1 MKKKV
6 EGCWPVRTLVRACLL
21 LGLLPTVG
29 SAAAVNLRSPRD
41 ARAWSVLL
49 QADETLRWR
58 WHAEATAATLT
69 ASNLLT
75 GVVATS
81 APVVRG
87 GDIDGACAI
96 PSTGDEDARLV
107 DVTLVQLAGEA
118 VLETQTARLQIGMR
132 ADTVFT
138 TTEAQAF
145 HEIQEPKPFAWSDAW
160 TGREAAAA
168 ALVVADETGASVSAS
183 DLPAAGG
190 WGVLDPRA
198 AFARRYGAFDV
209 SVVFDGE
216 AALSARLVR
225 PNLGTLLFIR

>member
-1 MKKKV
+1 M
-6 EGCWPVRTLVRACLL
+6 
-21 LGLLPTVG
+21 
-29 SAAAVNLRSPRD
+29 
-41 ARAWSVLL
+41 LL

-69 ASNLLT
+69 ASSLLT

-81 APVVRG
+81 APVARG
-87 GDIDGACAI
+87 GDVDGACAI
-96 PSTGDEDARLV
+96 PSTGGEDARLV
-107 DVTLVQLAGEA
+107 DVTLVQFAGEA
-118 VLETQTARLQIGMR
+118 VLETQTARLQVGMR
-132 ADTVFT
+132 AGTVFT

-145 HEIQEPKPFAWSDAW
+145 HELQEPKPFAWSDAW

-168 ALVVADETGASVSAS
+168 ALVVADETGAPVSAS

>member
-21 LGLLPTVG
+21 LGLLP
-29 SAAAVNLRSPRD
+29 AVCS
-41 ARAWSVLL
+41 
-49 QADETLRWR
+49 
-58 WHAEATAATLT
+58 
-69 ASNLLT
+69 
-75 GVVATS
+75 
-81 APVVRG
+81 
-87 GDIDGACAI
+87 
-96 PSTGDEDARLV
+96 
-107 DVTLVQLAGEA
+107 
-118 VLETQTARLQIGMR
+118 
-132 ADTVFT
+132 
-138 TTEAQAF
+138 
-145 HEIQEPKPFAWSDAW
+145 
-160 TGREAAAA
+160 AA